1 MSRIK
6 LFSGN
11 SIPRLA
17 KSISKILNLNLGKA
31 TVNKFNDGEIN
42 VEINENVRGKDTFI
56 IQSICTPSNDNLMEL
71 IVITDALKR
80 SSAKRI
86 TAVIPY
92 FGYSRQDKRAQSARV
107 PITAK
112 VIANILS
119 NIGVDRVLTVDLHTE
134 QIQGFF
140 EIPIDNIIG
149 SLVLLKDII
158 EKKLKNPIVVSP
170 DIGGV
175 IRARKIAKSL
185 NDNIEMAIID
195 KRRNSKNI
203 SKVMNIIG
211 NVKNKDCII
220 IDDMID
226 TGGTICNASH
236 ALKKQG
242 AKNIFAYATHPV
254 FSGNI
259 YKNIKNS
266 CLNEIIIC
274 DTIPLSQN
282 IEISNIRVL
291 TLAKILAQA
300 IKRIH
305 TEKSLSKIFKN

>member
-1 MSRIK
+1 MK